1 MLLTAK
7 SFKTFPKHNKYV
19 FYFRA
24 LCFELI
30 DAYPITIQKKCFLL
44 CSVDLNTNLFFT
56 IVKSTEYLATTVAVV
71 LSHPSVDRSLRTAI
85 SFFLLSVCL
94 NEPFSKKKIIFTL
107 ITDQQWKL
115 WTTIKFNTLI
125 YPYLS
130 GSAFVVNLTTPQR

>member
-7 SFKTFPKHNKYV
+7 SFKIFPKHNKC

-30 DAYPITIQKKCFLL
+30 DAYPITIQKKCLLL
-44 CSVDLNTNLFFT
+44 CSVDSNTNLFFT

-94 NEPFSKKKIIFTL
+94 NEPFSKNKTIFTI
-107 ITDQQWKL
+107 ITNQQ
-115 WTTIKFNTLI
+115 
-125 YPYLS
+125 
-130 GSAFVVNLTTPQR
+130 

>member
-107 ITDQQWKL
+107 ITDQ
-115 WTTIKFNTLI
+115 
-125 YPYLS
+125 
-130 GSAFVVNLTTPQR
+130 R